1 MKGKLFRTFLAASL
15 MLVLVISA
23 VEAAFIASREDYDD
37 PEVAASYYIALT
49 FPNVIDELTTISP
62 AIILI
67 ETGDIDSARLS
78 TPNIFNSTPNLK
90 VYRFDLS
97 IYRISNFTSES
108 LNINYVNKLVE
119 TMIATSIIHQST

>member
-1 MKGKLFRTFLAASL
+1 

-23 VEAAFIASREDYDD
+23 VEAAFIASREDYDN

-67 ETGDIDSARLS
+67 ETGDIDSAKLS

-97 IYRISNFTSES
+97 IYRISKFTSES
-108 LNINYVNKLVE
+108 LNINYVIKLVE
-119 TMIATSIIHQST
+119 TMIAISIIH